1 MTEPLLKVDDL
12 RVAFSTAR
20 GEFEAVKGV
29 SFEVL
34 PGETLAIVGESGSG
48 KSTIAAS
55 LNRLLASNGR
65 ISGGSV
71 RFDGAEITT
80 MAERDLNGLRGAQI
94 GLVPQDPMSNLNPM
108 HRIGDQILEVLRA
121 HGAGGE
127 NKRQRVVELLEMVGI
142 PDAEQRIDQYPH
154 EFSGG
159 MRQRVLIAMGLACQ
173 PRLLIA
179 DEPTS
184 ALDVTV
190 QRRVLDRL
198 DALTEELG
206 ASVILITHDLPLA
219 VERAD
224 RVLVMYRGEVVEQGA
239 AKQILE
245 QPKHEYTKRLVEAA
259 PSFMTTSLV
268 EKPAAG
274 AAGSGAADPEPFA
287 RVTGLGKSYRIRGQ
301 AEPFWAAREVSFT
314 IPRGRTVSIVGES
327 GSGKSTTARVLLGLE
342 DATEGTVE
350 IAGDDISTL
359 KRRELMGIR
368 RKVQPVFQNPFAS
381 LDPRYTVAE
390 LIEEPLKVHRIG
402 SRAERAKKVAQ
413 LLDDVMLAADYGP
426 RYPHQLSGGQR
437 QRVAIARALAL
448 DPDLVVLDEA
458 VSALDVL
465 VQAQILELLTD
476 LQRDLGLSYLFIS
489 HDLAVVRMISHEVHV
504 MQRGRIVESG
514 TPEQIF
520 EQPQAECTRELLAAI
535 PGLNL

>member
-1 MTEPLLKVDDL
+1 MTAPLLQVKDL
-12 RVAFSTAR
+12 RVAFAAR
-20 GEFEAVKGV
+20 GSEFEAVKGV
-29 SFEVL
+29 SFEVDQ
-34 PGETLAIVGESGSG
+34 GETLAIVGESGSG

-55 LNRLLASNGR
+55 INRLLAGNGR

-71 RFDGAEITT
+71 QFDGQELTT
-80 MAERDLNGLRGAQI
+80 LAERDLNRLRGAQI

-108 HRIGDQILEVLRA
+108 HRVGDQILEVLRT
-121 HGAGGE
+121 HGVGGADT
-127 NKRQRVVELLEMVGI
+127 RARVVELLEMVGI
-142 PDAEQRIDQYPH
+142 PDAAERAEQYPH

-198 DALTEELG
+198 DELTEEFG
-206 ASVILITHDLPLA
+206 SSVILITHDLPLA

-224 RVLVMYRGEVVEQGA
+224 RVLVMYRGEVVEQGD

-245 QPKHEYTKRLVEAA
+245 QPQHEYTRRLVEAA

-268 EKPAAG
+268 EKAG
-274 AAGSGAADPEPFA
+274 DTDPEPLA

-301 AEPFWAAREVSFT
+301 AEPFWAAREVSFE

-327 GSGKSTTARVLLGLE
+327 GSGKSTTAKVLLGLE

-350 IAGDDISTL
+350 IAGDDISTMS
-359 KRRELMGIR
+359 RRELMGVR

-390 LIEEPLKVHRIG
+390 LIEEPLRVHGIG
-402 SRAERAKKVAQ
+402 NRAERAVKVTQ
-413 LLDDVMLAADYGP
+413 LLENVALSADYAS

-437 QRVAIARALAL
+437 QRIAIARALAL
-448 DPDLVVLDEA
+448 DPQLVVLDEA

-465 VQAQILELLTD
+465 VQAQILELLTE
-476 LQRDLGLSYLFIS
+476 LQRELGLSYLFIS

-514 TPEQIF
+514 SPEQIF
-520 EQPQAECTRELLAAI
+520 DQPQADCTRELLAAI
-535 PGLNL
+535 PGRGLVQR